1 MVLARGFAAAILV
14 ACSVQA
20 AAQQVPMTP
29 ELSAVIEAAK
39 KEGQLDI
46 RSTSTVLGGAEGAK
60 IAREG
65 IKRLFGVDLQVNWS
79 PGPAYGPLAALLNQ
93 ERQAGRKASTDV
105 FAATAVQMSPYMAQG
120 LFQTV
125 AWRKLMPSRI
135 PEDAIEADGRII
147 RYRTVVPSIIYNLQ
161 EAKWVPQIKSFD
173 DLLDPKLKGK
183 FYTTPFLG
191 GFDVMLSDE
200 KWGVTGTTERIRKL
214 GKQVA
219 GLVGC
224 EGVDRIASGE
234 IPALV
239 VDCSGGWDQTLKYR
253 NENVIGSH
261 VIPDMAQKRYGYL
274 AVPSHA
280 AHPNAGILYALYID
294 SAEGQSKVVRDY
306 FGSDYDGF
314 PDSLGKRE
322 IDKLEKAGAKFVDVT
337 MEWWRSHPEID
348 KVNEQLA
355 KIVREP

>member
-1 MVLARGFAAAILV
+1 MRLATGLAATLV
-14 ACSVQA
+14 ALLA
-20 AAQQVPMTP
+20 LPAWAQSIAPTP
-29 ELSAVIEAAK
+29 ELAAIIEAAK

-93 ERQAGRKASTDV
+93 ERQAGRKASTDAY
-105 FAATAVQMSPYMAQG
+105 AATAVQMSPYMEQG
-120 LFQTV
+120 LFQKV
-125 AWRKLMPSRI
+125 EWRKLMPDRI
-135 PEDAIEADGRII
+135 PESAAESDGRII

-161 EAKWVPQIKSFD
+161 EAKWVPQIKKFD

-191 GFDVMLSDE
+191 GFDVMLSNE
-200 KWGVTGTTERIRKL
+200 KWGIEATTERIRKL

-224 EGVDRIASGE
+224 EGVVRIASGE

-239 VDCSGGWDQTLKYR
+239 VDCSGGWDQTLKFR
-253 NENVIGSH
+253 NEKVIGSH
-261 VIPDMAQKRYGYL
+261 VVPDMAQKRYGYL

-280 AHPNAGILYALYID
+280 AHPNAGILYTLYI
-294 SAEGQSKVVRDY
+294 SSPEGQSKIVWDY
-306 FGSDYDGF
+306 FGSDYDGYA
-314 PDSLGKRE
+314 DSKGRRE
-322 IDKLEKAGAKFVDVT
+322 IDLLEKQGAKFVDVT

-348 KVNEQLA
+348 KVNETLA